1 MKRSTFKKLKMQHY
15 QFMNPSM
22 SKSELEIKT
31 RYRLIFNEKDTEIKN
46 GKVYIKQTEK
56 ELTDLTKQLSE
67 ELELDI

>member
-1 MKRSTFKKLKMQHY
+1 
-15 QFMNPSM
+15 MNPSM